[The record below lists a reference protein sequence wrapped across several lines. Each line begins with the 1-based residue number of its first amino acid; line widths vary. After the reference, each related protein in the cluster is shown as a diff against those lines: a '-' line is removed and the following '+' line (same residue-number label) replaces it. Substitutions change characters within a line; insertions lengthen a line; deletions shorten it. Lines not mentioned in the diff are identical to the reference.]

1 MTSRWILKVYKL
13 KIKGTHTITQ
23 DLSYAVV
30 IYWIVFPFK
39 KAIYEKGL
47 KPGGNLS
54 ILCQHEKFSHTF
66 GKTKTEHCEKVDKVW
81 WVFPWEYSGSFWKL
95 TPALQTLNFWHN
107 LCINRAATRISMLF
121 STDLLCSTFL
131 RADKYPIT
139 FFNSTLCE
147 DKYIIQ

>member
-1 MTSRWILKVYKL
+1 MNGKPQRR
-13 KIKGTHTITQ
+13 
-23 DLSYAVV
+23 
-30 IYWIVFPFK
+30 IVFPFK

-121 STDLLCSTFL
+121 STDLLCSTLL
-131 RADKYPIT
+131 RADNYPIT
-139 FFNSTLCE
+139 FLILFCVTTNMSFYVWKQRRIIFSLGNTLDTFC
-147 DKYIIQ
+147 